1 MKITVLAGGVG
12 GAKFL
17 RGLREHLRQVQPD
30 GSGGTT
36 AEITVV
42 VNTGDD
48 LWLTGL
54 RVCPD
59 LDSIMYT
66 LGGANDE
73 VRGWGRLGESE
84 RVSAELTAYGVGW
97 PWFTLGDLDLG
108 THITRSHLL
117 REGLTLSEV
126 TARLT
131 ARWDLGVRLLPMSD
145 QPVETHVVVADE
157 SAADGVVGS
166 GDAAGRDGAARDSTG
181 GDGASRD
188 GAGRAPAGSSGTPTG
203 ERTMHFEEWW
213 VHYRATLAA
222 VRFEQHGLESAVAA
236 PGVVDAITGADVVL
250 LAPSNPVVSI
260 GTIVTVPGIREALRS
275 TAAPVVG
282 VSPIISGAAIRG
294 MAHACLSAIGVETA
308 ADAVALHYGARD
320 SGGLLDAWLVDETDA
335 AVAPRLE
342 AAGLRVAAVPLWMT
356 SVETSAALAAAAL
369 AEAAGLTV

>member
-17 RGLREHLRQVQPD
+17 RGLREHLRETLPD
-30 GSGGTT
+30 GVGGTT
-36 AEITVV
+36 AEVTAV

-73 VRGWGRLGESE
+73 TRGWGRLGESE

-126 TARLT
+126 TAQIT
-131 ARWDLGVRLLPMSD
+131 SRWDLGVRLLPMSD
-145 QPVETHVVVADE
+145 QPVETHVVVA
-157 SAADGVVGS
+157 
-166 GDAAGRDGAARDSTG
+166 
-181 GDGASRD
+181 
-188 GAGRAPAGSSGTPTG
+188 GAGIGT
-203 ERTMHFEEWW
+203 RTMHFEEWW
-213 VHYRATLAA
+213 VHYRATLPAL
-222 VRFEQHGLESAVAA
+222 RFEQHGIESAVAA
-236 PGVVDAITGADVVL
+236 PGVVEAITGADVVL
-250 LAPSNPVVSI
+250 FAPSNPVVSI
-260 GTIVTVPGIREALRS
+260 DTILAVPGIRAALQATR
-275 TAAPVVG
+275 APVVG
-282 VSPIISGAAIRG
+282 VSPIISGAAVRG

-308 ADAVALHYGARD
+308 ADAVALHYGARR
-320 SGGLLDAWLVDETDA
+320 SGGMLDAWLVDDTDSA
-335 AVAPRLE
+335 LAVGVE
-342 AAGLRVAAVPLWMT
+342 AAGVSVTTTPLWMN
-356 SVETSAALAAAAL
+356 SVAHTAAIAATALATARAL
-369 AEAAGLTV
+369 ASRG

>member
-1 MKITVLAGGVG
+1 MLAGGVG

-17 RGLREHLRQVQPD
+17 RGLRDHLRQVAPD
-30 GSGGTT
+30 GDGGTT
-36 AEITVV
+36 AEVTVV

-48 LWLTGL
+48 VWLTGL

-73 VRGWGRLGESE
+73 VRGWGRVGESE
-84 RVSAELTAYGVGW
+84 RVSAELTEYGVGW

-126 TARLT
+126 TSRLT
-131 ARWDLGVRLLPMSD
+131 ARWNLGVRLLPMSD
-145 QPVETHVVVADE
+145 HDVETHVVVADL
-157 SAADGVVGS
+157 
-166 GDAAGRDGAARDSTG
+166 DS
-181 GDGASRD
+181 
-188 GAGRAPAGSSGTPTG
+188 PTG
-203 ERTMHFEEWW
+203 ERSMHFEEWW
-213 VHYRATLAA
+213 VHYRAGLPAL
-222 VRFEQHGLESAVAA
+222 RFEQHGLSSSVAA
-236 PGVVDAITGADVVL
+236 PGVVEAIMGADVVL
-250 LAPSNPVVSI
+250 FAPSNPVVSI
-260 GTIVTVPGIREALRS
+260 DTIVAVPGIRDALRA

-282 VSPIISGAAIRG
+282 VSPIISGSAVRG

-320 SGGLLDAWLVDETDA
+320 AGGLLDGWLIDESDA
-335 AVAPRLE
+335 ALTSSLGR
-342 AAGLRVAAVPLWMT
+342 AGLRVAAVPLWMN

-369 AEAAGLTV
+369 AEAAGLSV